1 MNTFNTISF
10 YVKIIKVRP
19 GLKLNELDKIAEKE
33 ISLLQKR
40 TYHQMRQQTLREVIV
55 DFFIKRVELCQE

>member
-19 GLKLNELDKIAEKE
+19 GLKLIELDKIAEKE
-33 ISLLQKR
+33 IILP
-40 TYHQMRQQTLREVIV
+40 
-55 DFFIKRVELCQE
+55 